1 MTGCLVTL
9 KPTFMK
15 VRILNK
21 GGYSHLI
28 TPVGSVVE
36 ARKCN
41 HFPGYECLCKF
52 DHGGM
57 IEEIE
62 VYFKPDEVEVVNKE
76 QSHIPYIK
84 IGSVSV
90 MSAVGFMA
98 FGMSVGLPDFVVLLT
113 GLAFAVTN
121 FCVLNTLI
129 SDGK

>member
-1 MTGCLVTL
+1 MTGCLATL

-15 VRILNK
+15 VRILEMPYTCNCSLQV
-21 GGYSHLI
+21 GDVVYARPDDFMPGSGYKVPCYI
-28 TPVGSVVE
+28 GST
-36 ARKCN
+36 R
-41 HFPGYECLCKF
+41 
-52 DHGGM
+52 M
-57 IEEIE
+57 EIYMPNE
-62 VYFKPDEVEVVNKE
+62 YVEVIKE
-76 QSHIPYIK
+76 PSHVPYIK

-90 MSAVGFMA
+90 MSAIGFMA